1 MDSIA
6 GLPERKSEVANLT
19 WNEFGM
25 QSLVLGNG
33 EGLSY
38 KRDRR
43 NLSKGQEDRQTAR
56 CAALWMPGKEA
67 AKCPLGDR

>member
-43 NLSKGQEDRQTAR
+43 DLSKGQEDRQPGMLLSGCQGR
-56 CAALWMPGKEA
+56 RQLSALW
-67 AKCPLGDR
+67 GDR